1 MKLKENLL
9 LLGGLVFLAI
19 FISLSLF
26 SFSVDESESERE
38 VFEEAVVTRVI
49 DGDTFEIDSGE
60 HVRFICV
67 DAPERG
73 MKGAEEASEFLTE
86 LIENKTVLLERDV
99 SERDAYGRL
108 LRYVFMDDV
117 FVNRLLVRK
126 NYATVFR
133 YGNDTQRCDEIAE

>member
-73 MKGAEEASEFLTE
+73 MKGAEEAREFLTE

-108 LRYVFMDDV
+108 LRYVFMDD
-117 FVNRLLVRK
+117 
-126 NYATVFR
+126 
-133 YGNDTQRCDEIAE
+133 